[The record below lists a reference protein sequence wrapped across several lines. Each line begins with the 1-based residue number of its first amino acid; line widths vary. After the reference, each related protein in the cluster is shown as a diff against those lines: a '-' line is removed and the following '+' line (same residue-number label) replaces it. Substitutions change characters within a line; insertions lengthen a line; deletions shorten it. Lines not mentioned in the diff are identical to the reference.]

1 MKYVAVC
8 KKHQPVAGISV
19 CKECLTDVQKSY
31 DALLKLLELYKK
43 HFDLGELY
51 RIANNFPHLAE
62 KMGECISELETAEYE
77 YERTIN
83 GK

>member
-1 MKYVAVC
+1 MTDTEYWNKMVEERNAF
-8 KKHQPVAGISV
+8 KKQNEV
-19 CKECLTDVQKSY
+19 
-31 DALLKLLELYKK
+31 LLKLLELYKK